1 MSEHFLLS
9 RLAGKPPVTKVMG
22 MSEVVAYNWFRQEN
36 PVAFATERRSCE

>member
-9 RLAGKPPVTKVMG
+9 RLAGKLPVTKVIR
-22 MSEVVAYNWFRQEN
+22 MSEVVACNWFRHEN